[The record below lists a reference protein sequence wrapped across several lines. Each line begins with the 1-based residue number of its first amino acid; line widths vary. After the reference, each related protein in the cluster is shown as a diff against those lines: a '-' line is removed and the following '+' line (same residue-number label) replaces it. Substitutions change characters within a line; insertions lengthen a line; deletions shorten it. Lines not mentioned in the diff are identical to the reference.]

1 MKHFKSLLLIA
12 VFTLGIGGVA
22 NAQKIG
28 HINFEKLLADMP
40 ETKALKTEIEKL
52 GKTYQKDIEEMAK
65 KLDAKMK
72 KYAAEQNTQTKDT
85 NEKRAVEVQQDR
97 VQYEQARQTA
107 LQELQKKQNEKLVPI
122 IEKAEKALQAVAD
135 AKGIK
140 YVLDASPGK
149 GLLVRKGEDLYN
161 AVKAK
166 LGF

>member
-72 KYAAEQNTQTKDT
+72 KYAAEQNTQTKAT
-85 NEKRAVEVQQDR
+85 NEKRAAEVQQER

-107 LQELQKKQNEKLVPI
+107 YQELQKKQNEKLVPI

-161 AVKAK
+161 AVKTK